1 MNITETDLDWA
12 VEQGYLST
20 EQAEKLWQAWTEYKG
35 QNNADADLTNYTN
48 GSPPLRFDFANVAFY
63 FGALIVIVAMVFL
76 GTIVWDNMGG
86 FGLLAVALVYAFSL
100 TLVGRWLYF
109 EQKLPI
115 PGGLLITI
123 AVWMTP
129 LAIYGLQQGLGFGEL
144 TDSGVYRD
152 LPTWMISGRFPMA
165 LGTII
170 ASLVALRFIH
180 FPFLTFPLA
189 FCLWFLSIDI
199 PPLLYGDAVSFQ
211 TAALVTLWFGIICLA
226 IAYGVDLRWRRSRGD
241 YSFWLYLFGLLSFWF
256 SLLAT
261 GQDTEWYRLLFCLIN
276 LGLMALSILLKRRLF
291 MVFGVVGVFGYI
303 SYLAFQV
310 FADSLFFPF
319 ALSALGLGIIAVGV
333 LYQKHYRAVE
343 AYFDGLLSPYWRNF
357 LPHDR

>member
-1 MNITETDLDWA
+1 
-12 VEQGYLST
+12 LS
-20 EQAEKLWQAWTEYKG
+20 
-35 QNNADADLTNYTN
+35 
-48 GSPPLRFDFANVAFY
+48 
-63 FGALIVIVAMVFL
+63 
-76 GTIVWDNMGG
+76 
-86 FGLLAVALVYAFSL
+86 
-100 TLVGRWLYF
+100 LVGRWLYF

-129 LAIYGLQQGLGFGEL
+129 LAVYGLQQGLGLDPG
-144 TDSGVYRD
+144 DPAVYRN

-170 ASLVALRFIH
+170 TSLIALRFVH

-199 PPLLYGDAVSFQ
+199 PRLIYGDALSFQ
-211 TAALVTLWFGIICLA
+211 TSAQITLWFGIICLA

-241 YSFWLYLFGLLSFWF
+241 YSFWLYLFGLMSFWF

-261 GQDTEWYRLLFCLIN
+261 GQDTEWYRFLFCLIN
-276 LGLMALSILLKRRLF
+276 LGLMALSVLLKRRLF
-291 MVFGVVGVFGYI
+291 MVFGALGVFGYI

-310 FADSLFFPF
+310 FADSLLFPF
-319 ALSALGLGIIAVGV
+319 ALSALGLGIIAAGV

-343 AYFDGLLSPYWRNF
+343 AYFDGLLPPYWRNF